1 MTGAPA
7 PSRRPA
13 GGLFVTFEG
22 VEGCGKSTH
31 LRRLAGTLRA
41 AGYDIVETREPG
53 GTELG
58 RALRALLL
66 APSSAPPTPLA
77 ELLLYCA
84 DRAQHVASVIRP
96 ALAAGQV
103 VLCDRFS
110 DSTIS
115 YQGYGRG
122 LDLDLV
128 RTLDARARDGL
139 EPSLTV
145 LLECPVADG
154 LARARGRT
162 GETDRFERETL
173 AFHEAVRR
181 GFQALAAGAPARYRM
196 VDSSRPTELVARD
209 VAAAVRAA
217 LAAREAEA

>member
-7 PSRRPA
+7 PSHGPA

-41 AGYDIVETREPG
+41 GGYDVVETREPG
-53 GTELG
+53 GTDLG
-58 RALRALLL
+58 RALRSLLL
-66 APSSAPPTPLA
+66 APSSTPPAPLA
-77 ELLLYCA
+77 ELFLYCA
-84 DRAQHVASVIRP
+84 DRAQHVADVIRP
-96 ALAAGQV
+96 ALAAGRV

-110 DSTIS
+110 DSTIA

-122 LDLDLV
+122 LDLELV
-128 RTLDARARDGL
+128 RSLDARARGGL

-145 LLECPVADG
+145 LLDCPVTDG

-173 AFHEAVRR
+173 AFHEAVRH
-181 GFQALAAGAPARYRM
+181 GFHALAAAAPARYRI
-196 VDSSRPTELVARD
+196 VDSSRPAEQVARD
-209 VAAAVRAA
+209 VAAAAQDA
-217 LAAREAEA
+217 LDAEARA